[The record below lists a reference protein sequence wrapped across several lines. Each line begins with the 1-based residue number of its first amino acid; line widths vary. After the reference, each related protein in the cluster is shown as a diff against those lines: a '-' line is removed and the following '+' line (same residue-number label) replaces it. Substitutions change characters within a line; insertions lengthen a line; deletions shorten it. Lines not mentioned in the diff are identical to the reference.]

1 MIRNCSIQVV
11 GLAIAL
17 VGVTCA
23 LGQSS
28 SPATTRFNPYVYQTG
43 PAANL
48 LSQNYTGVT
57 SSSTPPSLNQVALRN
72 AQTLMMNSLRQPS
85 SSTGAARIGLG
96 AGNSFSGSK
105 PFSGFSQGPT
115 VSPYLN
121 LFRVDLSGNNALNY
135 QTLVEPQLRQQQ
147 LNQQIQQK
155 AQQTNYRLQ
164 AIAAQADFNPQGSRE
179 EFPTGHQTV
188 FMYYG
193 HYYPVA
199 RPVQKKR

>member
-1 MIRNCSIQVV
+1 MQIGC
-11 GLAIAL
+11 LAIAL
-17 VGVTCA
+17 VGSTWA
-23 LGQSS
+23 LGQYQYSQ
-28 SPATTRFNPYVYQTG
+28 PGYRKYNPYDNLVG

-48 LSQNYTGVT
+48 LTQNYNNVT
-57 SSSTPPSLNQVALRN
+57 SSSTPPSLNQMALRN
-72 AQTLMMNSLRQPS
+72 AQSLMMNSLRQPS

-96 AGNSFSGSK
+96 VGNSFSGSK
-105 PFSGFSQGPT
+105 PFSSFSPGPT

-121 LFRVDLSGNNALNY
+121 LFRTDLSGNNALNY

-147 LNQQIQQK
+147 LNQQTQK
-155 AQQTNYRLQ
+155 REQQTNYRLQ

-193 HYYPVA
+193 HYYPQA